1 MSFSRTVAFLL
12 ALVVLLGALPAAA
25 DQSKGSTRLALD
37 LDWAMPSGQHGF
49 DSGPGGAIRLG
60 EQSDLTL
67 VQLVGE
73 LGGGYQPFSGTRGA
87 KLYSGFIGGRIAFG
101 KILEPGLYGHLGIA
115 HLDIDNGPGSRTAP
129 RLDAGLFLDLT
140 VLPLVNVGVHGGY
153 YSFLAGGGQPAFNY
167 FVAGLHGALVF

>member
-1 MSFSRTVAFLL
+1 MTATRIVPFLIG
-12 ALVVLLGALPAAA
+12 AAVFLVALPAAA
-25 DQSKGSTRLALD
+25 KGSTRLALD

-49 DSGPGGAIRLG
+49 NSGPGGAIRLG
-60 EQSDLTL
+60 EQTDLVL
-67 VQLVGE
+67 AQLVGE

-87 KLYSGFIGGRIAFG
+87 KLYTGFIGGRIAFG

-115 HLDIDNGPGSRTAP
+115 HLHVNDGPGSRTAP

-153 YSFLAGGGQPAFNY
+153 DSFLAGSGQPAFNY